1 MQRKPPIVDVG
12 FHVET
17 DPVAMPLPPRPRV
30 IHQQAMS
37 SIPAGPAK
45 FVNLLP
51 TVGWSALRGYAYRPD
66 RWHSDLNHQRKIA
79 RF

>member
-17 DPVAMPLPPRPRV
+17 EPVAKPLPPS
-30 IHQQAMS
+30 ALYS
-37 SIPAGPAK
+37 PASDVFNSCRTSQ

-51 TVGWSALRGYAYRPD
+51 TVGWSALCGYAYRPD